1 MAKSCMLYNM
11 SKQEILRYIQ
21 KLRVEN
27 SRRPDPMPDQDLVHL
42 IRLIEQLS

>member
-1 MAKSCMLYNM
+1 MT
-11 SKQEILRYIQ
+11 KQEIVRYIQ

-27 SRRPDPMPDQDLVHL
+27 SQRPEPMPDQHLVQL